1 MRIKLLQRQVI
12 KIYDIETIRVLYA
25 KRAVEV
31 TRHFHERI
39 KERCIKHAD
48 IANAIMNGE
57 IIEQCL
63 ADYPNPSVLILGQ
76 DRNGKPLHIAVGVD
90 DDRLWMIT
98 PYYPTLDIWEA
109 DYRTRKVIE

>member
-1 MRIKLLQRQVI
+1 MS

-31 TRHFHERI
+31 TQHFHER
-39 KERCIKHAD
+39 IKHAD

-76 DRNGKPLHIAVGVD
+76 DRDDKPLHIAVGVD

-98 PYYPTLDIWEA
+98 SYYPTLDIWEA
-109 DYRTRKVIE
+109 DYRTRVIE